1 MPHSHKDE
9 TASQPE
15 PTAAANALHV
25 TQRELPS
32 EATPAKK
39 KYGPDLPYASAVKTF
54 EEVRYH
60 LGKEMNGRRLGA
72 MPVDAF
78 LDNYLPATEEPL
90 PDLPAKPFGKVP
102 SDGVETA
109 RYDPFV
115 STRLISGT
123 SVS

>member
-1 MPHSHKDE
+1 MHHSHQDE

-60 LGKEMNGRRLGA
+60 LGKDERTLVGCNARRC
-72 MPVDAF
+72 
-78 LDNYLPATEEPL
+78 
-90 PDLPAKPFGKVP
+90 VP
-102 SDGVETA
+102 
-109 RYDPFV
+109 
-115 STRLISGT
+115 
-123 SVS
+123 